1 MGIHVNNTK
10 NINNEFLYKNGIS
23 FQAQNNGGINSVF
36 SVNQQKEVPKTEEEK
51 KKEAEMLEKQKIIAN
66 ASMNTLNKSGI
77 AQAKKAAENIEKSLE
92 SSKVPRMTS
101 IGSFVNQKAGEILEF
116 IGDKV
121 TQISDIDV
129 EGLTKEELKTKIKEL
144 TKEVYEKAAEA
155 KAYVSRGQKAI
166 ELDKI
171 LSKHMDTPEKAEAIN
186 KKMDDIYNKLM
197 APPQIE
203 ADKEEGN
210 ETENSD
216 KTAGT
221 ESSTEK
227 TDISDNKETDNF
239 DDVIK
244 DDKVGQEM
252 DDLIKKLND
261 TKRGSS
267 EDIVSVL
274 NDDKSAKKE
283 NNITSKENENN
294 NLFSFK
300 PDLKKKNPF
309 EA

>member
-129 EGLTKEELKTKIKEL
+129 EGLTKEEVNAKIKEL

-197 APPQIE
+197 VPPQIE
-203 ADKEEGN
+203 ADKEGN